1 MNPNQD
7 RKEALFETARQLA
20 SRAERA
26 AYLDEACGDDLALRR
41 QIEAMLET
49 EAAADQYFRTTEA
62 PGEAVR
68 EAALNTPA
76 AFAEP
81 LAEGPGATIGR
92 YKLLQQI
99 GEGGFGVVY
108 MAEQR
113 EPVVRKVALKVIK
126 LGMDTKQVVA
136 RFEAERQA
144 LALMDHPNIAR
155 IFDAGVTGAPEGRN
169 GETAKGRKGETARRR
184 KGETAK
190 RRNGETAKERVNQ
203 VRKGHWSMVNGPR
216 SQGGSQESGGGNQ

>member
-76 AFAEP
+76 AS
-81 LAEGPGATIGR
+81 GR
-92 YKLLQQI
+92 C
-99 GEGGFGVVY
+99 
-108 MAEQR
+108 A
-113 EPVVRKVALKVIK
+113 
-126 LGMDTKQVVA
+126 
-136 RFEAERQA
+136 
-144 LALMDHPNIAR
+144 
-155 IFDAGVTGAPEGRN
+155 TGAGSSVWTSPTCPSLSRPR
-169 GETAKGRKGETARRR
+169 TTRFSRWMRPLSFSAKRTPPRRR
-184 KGETAK
+184 
-190 RRNGETAKERVNQ
+190 
-203 VRKGHWSMVNGPR
+203 
-216 SQGGSQESGGGNQ
+216 